1 MILFNE
7 RLKEL
12 RLEKNLS
19 QNELAEKL
27 GVSQKSISNWETGVR
42 EADFETLEKMTKFFN
57 VTADYLLGISD

>member
-42 EADFETLEKMTKFFN
+42 EADFGTLEKMTKFFN